1 MLHTHQTVWGALVT
15 ALANNWSELAQTG
28 KHYLQLFLDL
38 QFPGQLREKKS
49 QLHKESAKYN
59 HIHLLKLH
67 PVASLLGRP
76 LLKVKQQFCNK
87 SHPH

>member
-28 KHYLQLFLDL
+28 RHHLQLFLDL

-49 QLHKESAKYN
+49 QLHKQSAKYTG
-59 HIHLLKLH
+59 ITTT
-67 PVASLLGRP
+67 SLLGRP
-76 LLKVKQQFCNK
+76 LLKVKQQFCNE